1 MPRAADGIQPSI
13 TAGELAWL
21 ATQDDV
27 ESRLV
32 FTKRESNGTRYEV
45 RHGPFPNDVLSSL
58 PRQDWTLL
66 VQDVEKHLPDFRA
79 LFAVVDFIP
88 DWRIDDLMVSFA
100 APGGSVGPHRDNYDV
115 FLCQG
120 EGVREWHIGD
130 TEKVMDDESSNELSL
145 LKPFLDKNPQ
155 SASEGDILYLP
166 PGVPHW
172 GLAKEFCMTYS
183 IGMRAPN
190 LAELHAG
197 AARLFEDLDDVTA
210 KSSVA
215 GVDVFYED
223 PDLTVEEAIP
233 GLISDAAIHRARKTL
248 HRNASLDE
256 QQIAMILGSVA
267 TDPKS
272 WLAPERISD
281 DEAESRIAELRP
293 DGELAVHGMARI
305 AYWEKE
311 GAGIIFANGF
321 ARKVSADFLAVFR
334 NLCKFRSTGSN
345 SMCANDDDSLLHW
358 LLTCGVLD
366 LTETRG

>member
-1 MPRAADGIQPSI
+1 MPRALDGIQPSI

-21 ATQDDV
+21 ATQEDV

-32 FTKRESNGTRYEV
+32 FTKRNGEGARYEV

-58 PRQDWTLL
+58 PRQNWTLL

-120 EGVREWHIGD
+120 EGVREWHLGD
-130 TEKVMDDESSNELSL
+130 KDNVTEDEASNELAL
-145 LKPFLDKNPQ
+145 LKPFVDKTPQ
-155 SASEGDILYLP
+155 AAGEGDILYLP

-172 GLAKEFCMTYS
+172 GLAKDFCMTYS

-190 LAELHAG
+190 RAELHAG
-197 AARLFEDLDDVTA
+197 AARLFDDLDDVTA

-223 PDLTVEEAIP
+223 ADLTTEEAIP
-233 GLISDAAIHRARKTL
+233 GLISDSAIRRARKTL
-248 HRNASLDE
+248 HKIASLDE
-256 QQIAMILGSVA
+256 QQIAMILGSVV
-267 TDPKS
+267 TDPKA
-272 WLAPERISD
+272 WLAPECIAA
-281 DEAESRIAELRP
+281 DEAQSRIAELNN
-293 DGELAVHGMARI
+293 DAELTVHGMARI
-305 AYWEKE
+305 AYWENE
-311 GAGIIFANGF
+311 DSGILFANGF
-321 ARKVSADFLAVFR
+321 ARKVPIDSLAIFR
-334 NLCKFRSTGSN
+334 NLCKFRTASRN
-345 SMCANDDDSLLHW
+345 ALCADDDNSLLQW
-358 LLTCGVLD
+358 LLTSGVFD
-366 LTETRG
+366 LTEKHG